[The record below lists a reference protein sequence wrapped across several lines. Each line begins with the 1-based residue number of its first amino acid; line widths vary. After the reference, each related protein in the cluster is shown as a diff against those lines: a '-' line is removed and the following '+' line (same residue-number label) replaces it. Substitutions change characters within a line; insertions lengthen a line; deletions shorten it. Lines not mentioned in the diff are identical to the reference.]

1 MGEKGVQGTRGFRCS
16 QNFWVM
22 FLTICTSCKLISYC
36 FFRYWTGSVLKFF
49 GFPPNVWGSNPTDFR
64 GSDRSDVR
72 PFPWRILTV
81 LLYEWCSMDPINIS
95 PVMLALIYQH
105 HGSVMGYE
113 WWKRSRKN
121 ILCRKLFMVAKK
133 VSLGN
138 ISPGFFCPLPQII
151 QKYNLIQSRS
161 QEDRRAT
168 NPTNIAANHVFS
180 LAWITR

>member
-1 MGEKGVQGTRGFRCS
+1 MDPS
-16 QNFWVM
+16 WVM
-22 FLTICTSCKLISYC
+22 NDGKEVEKTY
-36 FFRYWTGSVLKFF
+36 
-49 GFPPNVWGSNPTDFR
+49 
-64 GSDRSDVR
+64 
-72 PFPWRILTV
+72 
-81 LLYEWCSMDPINIS
+81 
-95 PVMLALIYQH
+95 
-105 HGSVMGYE
+105 
-113 WWKRSRKN
+113 
-121 ILCRKLFMVAKK
+121 CRKLFMVAKK